1 MAESPTALAPMPRP
15 RRPRIDLRAFQ
26 RLTEL
31 ADYFVPFTIRAVCE
45 LGVADLLAAGPRHV
59 DDLAAR
65 TQTHGPSL
73 YRALRALACKGIFTE
88 VGKRTFA
95 LTPLAELLREDHP
108 LSLRDAYHLMPADVA
123 AWARMDHSLRTGEP
137 AFDAVHGEHLWDFLE
152 RRPDEGKRFD
162 RGMQAMTRA
171 ELRALT
177 AAYDWGSLGTVV
189 DVGGGNG
196 AFLAG
201 LLARHPALRGVL
213 LDLPHAVREAPRI
226 LEAAGVADRC
236 EVVPGS
242 FFDAIPRTGG
252 AYVLKRIVYGWD
264 DERALALLRAVRAA
278 MDPGSV
284 VLVLE
289 PVAGDA
295 EGDDFGAILDV
306 VMLVV
311 DGGRSRSVQELR
323 ALFAAADLE
332 LTCVQPTMT
341 FPIVAGRPA

>member
-1 MAESPTALAPMPRP
+1 
-15 RRPRIDLRAFQ
+15 
-26 RLTEL
+26 
-31 ADYFVPFTIRAVCE
+31 
-45 LGVADLLAAGPRHV
+45 
-59 DDLAAR
+59 
-65 TQTHGPSL
+65 
-73 YRALRALACKGIFTE
+73 
-88 VGKRTFA
+88 
-95 LTPLAELLREDHP
+95 
-108 LSLRDAYHLMPADVA
+108 
-123 AWARMDHSLRTGEP
+123 
-137 AFDAVHGEHLWDFLE
+137 
-152 RRPDEGKRFD
+152 
-162 RGMQAMTRA
+162 MTRA

-213 LDLPHAVREAPRI
+213 FDLPHAVREAPRI
-226 LEAAGVADRC
+226 LEAAGVAERC

-295 EGDDFGAILDV
+295 EGDGFGAILDV